1 MARLE
6 DVKRDEG
13 APGEV
18 YRLLCEGKSLA
29 QIAREWGLPKHR
41 FTDWILA
48 EHVDVL
54 DRAER
59 ALAHEDMHEVKA
71 VADGEG
77 DVARDRLRTD
87 VRFKRAAKFDR
98 KRYGDEQEAVRVTPV
113 TIQIA
118 NLRGAVEVVVPA
130 AVLPEEPI

>member
-1 MARLE
+1 
-6 DVKRDEG
+6 
-13 APGEV
+13 
-18 YRLLCEGKSLA
+18 
-29 QIAREWGLPKHR
+29 
-41 FTDWILA
+41 
-48 EHVDVL
+48 
-54 DRAER
+54 
-59 ALAHEDMHEVKA
+59 VKA